1 MSDEW
6 PFEARA
12 SKYRLQ
18 LDVRYRIERET
29 SDRTEQ
35 REGDFK
41 WPFSL
46 IIIFS

>member
-1 MSDEW
+1 MSENGHS
-6 PFEARA
+6 EARA

-35 REGDFK
+35 REGDIGYRTEQ
-41 WPFSL
+41 S
-46 IIIFS
+46 